1 MPNATTK
8 AAAPILLFHIIAVL
22 YMTEVLAAAPC
33 SPDLPKRSSERSSD
47 RLEAPVE
54 LHIDQHRIV
63 ALEPLCE
70 EVGRIL
76 DRLRA
81 LRHDA
86 KRAGKADEID
96 RRIEKLHTDIA
107 VDL

>member
-8 AAAPILLFHIIAVL
+8 AAAPILLLHIIAVL

-33 SPDLPKRSSERSSD
+33 SPDLPKRSSDRSSD

-54 LHIDQHRIV
+54 LHIDQHRTV
-63 ALEPLCE
+63 ALEPLGE

-76 DRLRA
+76 NRLCV

-86 KRAGKADEID
+86 ERAGQADDID
-96 RRIEKLHTDIA
+96 RWM
-107 VDL
+107 